1 MIDREYTSPA
11 LAIRLRKMGYDM
23 LGTCAKT
30 RHGFPDSIKVAT
42 KNRPAG
48 MERGTYVVAKHKTV
62 DDMYAVR
69 WVDNKQ
75 VYFLSTGVG
84 VVRSNVVRK
93 LKSGDR
99 VNVPC
104 PEVVEKY
111 NETMAGV
118 DSHDQLRLYSTRYF
132 YFELIL
138 LSCLWS
144 FTHFLIPLCYV

>member
-11 LAIRLRKMGYDM
+11 LAIRLPKMGYDM
-23 LGTCAKT
+23 IGTCSKS
-30 RHGFPDSIKVAT
+30 RHGFPNALKVTT

-48 MERGTYVVAKHKTV
+48 VERGTYVLAKHKSV
-62 DDMYAVR
+62 EDMYAVR

-93 LKSGDR
+93 LKSGDP

-104 PEVVEKY
+104 PEVVVKY
-111 NETMAGV
+111 NETMVGV
-118 DSHDQLRLYSTRYF
+118 DSHDQLRLQRYSIQRGICRIRTSDTLTRG
-132 YFELIL
+132 IL
-138 LSCLWS
+138 TFPVS
-144 FTHFLIPLCYV
+144 